1 MCFFEK
7 DPSPMLSGI
16 KQCNMQD
23 LSELE
28 GLRLDLFFY
37 FLHPCWVIGSQRQS
51 PQLPEVLTTAQ
62 IAIGTGM
69 RLVVVDP
76 EHLM

>member
-1 MCFFEK
+1 
-7 DPSPMLSGI
+7 MLSGI

-28 GLRLDLFFY
+28 GLRLDSFFY
-37 FLHPCWVIGSQRQS
+37 SLHSCWVVGSQPQS
-51 PQLPEVLTTAQ
+51 PQLPEVLTTAK

-76 EHLM
+76 EHLV